1 MRIMAT
7 SDLHG
12 RSKLRPS
19 RALHMI
25 ARMADGEGVEAIFA
39 RDNFETNLRQFGG
52 RELLSYFPPAESRR
66 KDKDY
71 EEKCSVSAG
80 EWSCGHRWKA
90 NG

>member
-25 ARMADGEGVEAIFA
+25 ARMADGEGVESIFA
-39 RDNFETNLRQFGG
+39 RDIFETILRH
-52 RELLSYFPPAESRR
+52 L
-66 KDKDY
+66 
-71 EEKCSVSAG
+71 
-80 EWSCGHRWKA
+80 
-90 NG
+90 